1 MKTTLEIHCNL
12 DLINAID
19 NRFERRRRLKSAV
32 ASMTKFIKSA
42 VKDFRVIFI
51 EAEGRSTTEFE
62 LILNNPAVEK
72 FSVESLRRFVNVFV
86 YSNEGRKILLRRL
99 PGSRE
104 LVDAFAS
111 NAAIEAEAVNKAM
124 SMNALNV
131 NYGMLDFYGT
141 AAQLFSYMSSVAVSS
156 WGGSWT
162 TRYNVYVVPTKE
174 WFCSILD
181 LKGRMVADEP
191 LESLPEEMTVFSGA
205 DDLASVFVA
214 LKTMFETGAAERGAA
229 RVTASSVNKISRSL
243 ICRPFFESD
252 DREAAQWRLSLLAN
266 LIGFAPASS
275 LETVKEFLRAVP
287 DNMAYIVDQQ
297 VIGPFVPHL
306 RGLSTTTESKP
317 VKAMVSVFMAQ
328 MRKRAKS
335 TGWLSVDRLIDDC
348 LSQYGPQQ
356 LLGTIDKFSPTKL
369 KSKLTGSYVDFTDLH
384 RSYVVPFHRGMLM
397 LLAACG
403 IVDIAYDH
411 TAPAYSFADG
421 IRRFRL
427 TDIGRY
433 VFGVTDDVE
442 LPDSRVDDSL
452 FEIDP
457 DHLII
462 NNLSD
467 NNPYL
472 VFLER
477 LGRNIGGRRYVLEA
491 AKVIHKERNVEAL
504 QYIIGQFEKYVTG
517 PRDKL
522 SPVWQG
528 FYSELRQRIPE
539 ISGVLSMDY
548 DIIRLNPDDK
558 LLIDAIINDPEIR
571 KIVNL
576 AENYLILIKRSDRY
590 DFNLRL
596 SKLGFRPLLTN
607 H

>member
-1 MKTTLEIHCNL
+1 METTLEIHCNL

-19 NRFERRRRLKSAV
+19 NRFERRRRLKPAV
-32 ASMTKFIKSA
+32 VGMTKFIKSA

-104 LVDAFAS
+104 LVDAFAG
-111 NAAIEAEAVNKAM
+111 NAAIEAETINKAM
-124 SMNALNV
+124 SMNALNISF
-131 NYGMLDFYGT
+131 GMLDFYGT
-141 AAQLFSYMSSVAVSS
+141 AAQLFSYMSSVTVSS
-156 WGGSWT
+156 WGSSWS
-162 TRYNVYVVPTKE
+162 TRYKVYIVPTKE

-181 LKGRMVADEP
+181 LKRRLVADEP
-191 LESLPEEMTVFSGA
+191 LESLPEEMTVFSGS
-205 DDLASVFVA
+205 DDLASVFVN

-229 RVTASSVNKISRSL
+229 RVTASAVSKISRSL
-243 ICRPFFESD
+243 SLKPFFESD
-252 DREAAQWRLSLLAN
+252 DREVVQWRLSLLAN
-266 LIGFAPASS
+266 LMGFAPASS
-275 LETVKEFLRAVP
+275 LDTLKVFLRAVP
-287 DNMAYIVDQQ
+287 DNLAYIVDQH
-297 VIGPFVPHL
+297 VIGPLVPHI

-317 VKAMVSVFMAQ
+317 VKAMASALMAQ
-328 MRKRAKS
+328 IRNRAKLS
-335 TGWLSVDRLIDDC
+335 GWLSVDRLIDDC

-369 KSKLTGSYVDFTDLH
+369 KSKLTDSYVDLTDLH
-384 RSYVVPFHRGMLM
+384 RCYVVPLHRGMLM

-403 IVDIAYDH
+403 IVDVAYDH

-421 IRRFRL
+421 VRYFRL

-433 VFGVTDDVE
+433 VFGVIDDIVMPE
-442 LPDSRVDDSL
+442 ADIDGRM

-457 DHLII
+457 KHLII
-462 NNLSD
+462 RNLSA

-472 VFLER
+472 VFLEK
-477 LGRNIGGRRYVLEA
+477 LGRNIGGQRYVLEA
-491 AKVIHKERNVEAL
+491 AKVIRKESNVETL
-504 QYIIGQFEKYVTG
+504 RHIIGQFEKYVTG

-522 SPVWQG
+522 SIVWQN
-528 FYSELRQRIPE
+528 FYSELQQRIPE

-548 DIIRLNPDDK
+548 DIIRLNPADK
-558 LLIDAIINDPEIR
+558 LFIDAIINDPEIR

-576 AENYLILIKRSDRY
+576 AENYLILIKRSERY
-590 DFNLRL
+590 EFNLRL
-596 SKLGFRPLLTN
+596 SKLGFRPMLTT

>member
-1 MKTTLEIHCNL
+1 METTLEIHCNL

-19 NRFERRRRLKSAV
+19 NRFERRRRLKPAV
-32 ASMTKFIKSA
+32 VGMTKFIKSA
-42 VKDFRVIFI
+42 VKDSRVIFI

-104 LVDAFAS
+104 LVDAFAG

-124 SMNALNV
+124 SMNALNISS
-131 NYGMLDFYGT
+131 GMLDFYGT
-141 AAQLFSYMSSVAVSS
+141 AAQLFSYMSSVTVSS
-156 WGGSWT
+156 WGSSWP
-162 TRYNVYVVPTKE
+162 TRYKVYIVPTKE
-174 WFCSILD
+174 WFCSILE
-181 LKGRMVADEP
+181 LKGRLVADEP
-191 LESLPEEMTVFSGA
+191 LESLPEEMTVFSGS
-205 DDLASVFVA
+205 DDLASVFVN

-229 RVTASSVNKISRSL
+229 RVTASAVSKISRSL
-243 ICRPFFESD
+243 SFKPFFESD
-252 DREAAQWRLSLLAN
+252 DREVVQWRLSLLAN
-266 LIGFAPASS
+266 LMGFAPASS
-275 LETVKEFLRAVP
+275 LDTLKVFLRAVP
-287 DNMAYIVDQQ
+287 DNLAYIVDQH
-297 VIGPFVPHL
+297 VIGPLVPHI

-317 VKAMVSVFMAQ
+317 VKAMVSALMAQ
-328 MRKRAKS
+328 IRYRANLS
-335 TGWLSVDRLIDDC
+335 GWLSVDRLIDDC

-369 KSKLTGSYVDFTDLH
+369 KSKLTDSYVDFTDLH
-384 RSYVVPFHRGMLM
+384 RCYVVPLHRGMLM

-403 IVDIAYDH
+403 IVDVAYDH

-421 IRRFRL
+421 VRYFRL

-433 VFGVTDDVE
+433 VFGAIDDIVMPE
-442 LPDSRVDDSL
+442 ADIDGRM

-462 NNLSD
+462 RNLSA

-472 VFLER
+472 VFLEK
-477 LGRNIGGRRYVLEA
+477 LGRNIGGQRYVLEA
-491 AKVIHKERNVEAL
+491 AKVINRESNVEAL
-504 QYIIGQFEKYVTG
+504 RHVIGQFEKYVTG

-522 SPVWQG
+522 SIVWQN
-528 FYSELRQRIPE
+528 FYSELQQRIPE

-548 DIIRLNPDDK
+548 DIIRLNPADK
-558 LLIDAIINDPEIR
+558 LFIDAIINDPEIR

-576 AENYLILIKRSDRY
+576 AESYFILIKRSDRY
-590 DFNLRL
+590 DFNQRL
-596 SKLGFRPLLTN
+596 SKLGFRPQLTT

>member
-1 MKTTLEIHCNL
+1 METTLEIHCNL

-19 NRFERRRRLKSAV
+19 NRFERRRRLKPAV
-32 ASMTKFIKSA
+32 VGMTKFIKSA
-42 VKDFRVIFI
+42 VKDSRVIFI

-111 NAAIEAEAVNKAM
+111 NAAIEAGAVNKAM

-141 AAQLFSYMSSVAVSS
+141 AAQLFSYMSSVTVSS

-181 LKGRMVADEP
+181 LKGRLVADEP

-384 RSYVVPFHRGMLM
+384 RCYVVPLHRGMPM

-403 IVDIAYDH
+403 IVDVAYDH

-421 IRRFRL
+421 VRYFRL

-433 VFGVTDDVE
+433 VFGVIDDIVMPE
-442 LPDSRVDDSL
+442 ADIDGHM

-462 NNLSD
+462 RNLSA

-472 VFLER
+472 VFLEK
-477 LGRNIGGRRYVLEA
+477 LGRNIGGQRYVLEA
-491 AKVIHKERNVEAL
+491 AKVINKESNVEAL
-504 QYIIGQFEKYVTG
+504 RHIIGQFEKYVTG

-522 SPVWQG
+522 SIVWQN
-528 FYSELRQRIPE
+528 FYSELQQRIPE

-590 DFNLRL
+590 EFNLRL
-596 SKLGFRPLLTN
+596 SKLGFRPMLTT